1 MGIYEDIGEEIK
13 GIQATKTREN
23 GPLVL
28 GNLTV

>member
-1 MGIYEDIGEEIK
+1 MGIYEDIGEEIEGDTSHK
-13 GIQATKTREN
+13 NTRN

>member
-1 MGIYEDIGEEIK
+1 MRIYRGGDK
-13 GIQATKTREN
+13 GDTSHKNTRN